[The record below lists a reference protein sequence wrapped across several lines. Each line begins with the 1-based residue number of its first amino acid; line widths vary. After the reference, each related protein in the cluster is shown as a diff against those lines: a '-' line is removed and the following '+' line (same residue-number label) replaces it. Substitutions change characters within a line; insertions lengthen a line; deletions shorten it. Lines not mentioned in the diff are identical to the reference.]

1 MNNKTTLML
10 AIVGCLTI
18 TQLGYASGR
27 DTVVK
32 TILNCVGYVVG
43 GCVTGDIT
51 MGAAGDKE
59 DINTEGLEVTNF
71 GVVKGPKPIEKDI
84 TLPASGKKVFKFT
97 PTTGQYA
104 NKQISVL
111 FYTLDLTQPFP
122 ADAPKGLV
130 KEGEKAKT
138 GPDAKDHN
146 TITGVYRQV
155 AGETQWTEFMVRIS
169 DDTVEH
175 LKNPTAPIKLRIF
188 NSGMVIAQP
197 PSFKYKGQLTKPD
210 PIKVELGKEP
220 SAAPAA

>member
-1 MNNKTTLML
+1 MNNKTTIML

-59 DINTEGLEVTNF
+59 DIDTEGLEITNF
-71 GVVKGPKPIEKDI
+71 GVIKGPRPVEKDI
-84 TLPASGKKVFKFT
+84 TLPASGKKVFVFT
-97 PTTGQYA
+97 PTTGEYA
-104 NKQISVL
+104 NKQIRVL
-111 FYTLDLTQPFP
+111 FYTLDLNAPFP
-122 ADAPKGLV
+122 EKAPKGLV
-130 KEGEKAKT
+130 KEAQKAKT

-146 TITGVYRQV
+146 TITAVYRQV
-155 AGETQWTEFMVRIS
+155 GNETQWTEFLTRVS

-175 LKNPTAPIKLRIF
+175 LKNPVAPIHLKIF
-188 NSGMVIAQP
+188 NGGMVIAQP

-220 SAAPAA
+220 TAQ